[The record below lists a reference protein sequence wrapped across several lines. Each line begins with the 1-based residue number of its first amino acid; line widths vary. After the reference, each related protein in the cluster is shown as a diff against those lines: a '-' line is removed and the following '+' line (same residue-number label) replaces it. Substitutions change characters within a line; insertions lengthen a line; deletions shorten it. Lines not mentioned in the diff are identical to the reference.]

1 MCFSAGASFGAS
13 AVLLVAGVIA
23 VKKTKSPSQIV
34 FASIPLLF
42 SIQQF
47 TEGFVWLSLTN
58 NNYIL
63 WRDFATRL
71 FLIFAQVVWPV
82 FVPLSMLLMENDA
95 KRKKILL
102 ALTGMGVL
110 LALYIAVCLFIYPVN
125 ATINSSHIHYRL
137 DFPTTITWISSTF
150 YFMPTVLPAFISG
163 VKRMQLLGIVI
174 LVSYLFTKIYFADN
188 IISVW
193 CFFAAAGSIVVL
205 LILSAINE
213 SADGIKESRPLP
225 EA

>member
-13 AVLLVAGVIA
+13 GVLLVAGVISL
-23 VKKTKSPSQIV
+23 KKIKSPSQIL

-58 NNYIL
+58 NNYML

-71 FLIFAQVVWPV
+71 FLIFAQVVWPA
-82 FVPLSMLLMENDA
+82 FVPLSMVLMENDA

-102 ALTGMGVL
+102 ALTGMGIL
-110 LALYIAVCLFIYPVN
+110 LGLYIAVCIFIYPVN
-125 ATINSSHIHYRL
+125 ATIKASHIHYRL
-137 DFPTTITWISSTF
+137 SFPATVTWISNAF
-150 YFMPTVLPAFISG
+150 YFMPTVLPAFVSS

-174 LVSYLFTKIYFADN
+174 LASYLFSKIYFADN

-193 CFFAAAGSIVVL
+193 CFFAAVAGIVVL
-205 LILSAINE
+205 LILSAVNKP
-213 SADGIKESRPLP
+213 AGDIKESRPLP
-225 EA
+225 GI